1 MLEFVT
7 KVILMRKFSTLSAAL
22 AISVAGIV
30 PASAEMELSI
40 YGGSQSSPH
49 SRVSG
54 SYPGTGARYNALI
67 GWEGKSFAPPPY
79 YGARATWW
87 RRPDLGFG
95 IELTHAKTYAPD
107 AERRALGF
115 NRLEFTDGHNIVT
128 FNVMKR
134 WNDRFGSFTPY
145 VGAGIG
151 LAIPH
156 VDVTSANGF
165 RSFGYQVT
173 GPAARLTAGAKYDLS
188 DSWALFGEYQFT
200 YSSNKASLPAGGSL
214 NTDIITNAINVGVS
228 FSF

>member
-1 MLEFVT
+1 
-7 KVILMRKFSTLSAAL
+7 MRKISSLTSVLALLAAG
-22 AISVAGIV
+22 AS
-30 PASAEMELSI
+30 PAMAEMEISI

-54 SYPGTGARYNALI
+54 SYPGTGAQYNALI

-79 YGARATWW
+79 YGARAMWW

-95 IELTHAKTYAPD
+95 IELTHAKTYAPA
-107 AERRALGF
+107 AERAAIGF
-115 NRLEFTDGHNIVT
+115 DRMEFSDGHNILT

-145 VGAGIG
+145 VGAGVG

-156 VDVTSANGF
+156 VDVSAANGF
-165 RSFGYQVT
+165 RSLGYQLT
-173 GPAARLTAGAKYDLS
+173 GPAVRGIAGAKFDLN

-200 YSSNKASLPAGGSL
+200 YSANKASLPAGGSL